1 MNPEH
6 GLDPSDSYVRRSTE
20 PETGFL
26 SRVLSVPRPRAGELA
41 ITEELGPRGRRTIAA
56 LTAASLGLVLMGL
69 WWMFNRLNAPTRLY
83 PDGQFQGELWK
94 PFTLGTTW
102 RFLWKGISQTLSAAA
117 VGIVLSLIIGTL
129 MASLRH
135 GAVKRPW
142 FVTAGFASLLIA
154 LVVVAGVLFG
164 KQGMLIAATGVLI
177 VGLAVVPQASSTLYV
192 EFFRACALVLLVA
205 SPFRFFGVRPWASVV
220 IGLTLYYSTTIAEV
234 TRSALRS
241 LPKGQTEAGL
251 AVGLTPRQT
260 MTSIL
265 LPQGLKRALPNLLTQ
280 TASLLKDTS
289 LGFLI
294 TFRDLLAQSQT
305 LGKEYDNYLP
315 TLIVCAALYIAMIGS
330 INFLANR
337 IQRRQ
342 R

>member
-1 MNPEH
+1 MNP
-6 GLDPSDSYVRRSTE
+6 RS
-20 PETGFL
+20 GSL
-26 SRVLSVPRPRAGELA
+26 SRILSVPRPRAGELA
-41 ITEELGPRGRRTIAA
+41 ITEELGPRGKRNIAA
-56 LTAASLGLVLMGL
+56 TTLVSLVLVALAG
-69 WWMFNRLNAPTRLY
+69 WWMYNRLNAPTRLY
-83 PDGQFQGELWK
+83 PGGQFQGDLWR
-94 PFTLGTTW
+94 PFTLQTTW

-117 VGIVLSLIIGTL
+117 LGIICSLIIGTL
-129 MASLRH
+129 MAALRH
-135 GAVKRPW
+135 GAQRRPW
-142 FVTAGFASLLIA
+142 FVSAGFASALLLS
-154 LVVVAGVLFG
+154 LVAAGVLFG
-164 KQGMLIAATGVLI
+164 RNAMLFAAIGALI
-177 VGLAVVPQASSTLYV
+177 LGIGVVPQAASTLYI
-192 EFFRACALVLLVA
+192 EFFRACALVLLIA
-205 SPFRFFGVRPWASVV
+205 SPFRFYGVSPWPSVV

-251 AVGLTPRQT
+251 AIGLTPRQT

-315 TLIVCAALYIAMIGS
+315 SLIVCAAIYIAIIGS

-337 IQRRQ
+337 VQRRQ